1 MIALFKFIGLLI
13 CNLAYLTYKHIS
25 NKKYNE
31 KVQYVASVEEEML
44 ITSDERD
51 EFVLDCEDALEDVSD
66 EMASMFGDNWKERFN
81 WYNPGFFSS
90 ITKRNIMVGWDA
102 VAILYFA
109 KRGKLVS
116 NSYKVIPKWRNENI
130 TFFKYIESI
139 IQKKH
144 PNMKMI
150 FVHDMIPDLHEQGKW
165 HVNKSGSG
173 DLTWEYY
180 CKNFQNKYAIT
191 EYLW

>member
-1 MIALFKFIGLLI
+1 MVALFKFIGLLI
-13 CNLAYLTYKHIS
+13 CNLAYLAYKNIS

-31 KVQYVASVEEEML
+31 KVQYVTSVEDEML
-44 ITSDERD
+44 ITSAERD

-66 EMASMFGDNWKERFN
+66 EMASMFGDNWKEKFT

-109 KRGKLVS
+109 KQGKLVS
-116 NSYKVIPKWRNENI
+116 NSYKVVSKWRNENI

-139 IQKKH
+139 IQKRH

-150 FVHDMIPDLHEQGKW
+150 FVHDMIPDLHERGKW
-165 HVNKSGSG
+165 HVDKSGSG

-180 CKNFQNKYAIT
+180 CKNFQNKYAVT